1 MGRAAALIFARE
13 GAKVVIADVDVQGGE
28 GVAEE
33 IGESGGEAVF
43 AKTDISKPSDVR
55 TMVDR
60 AVETYGRLDCA
71 LNNAAVEG
79 AIALTH
85 EYSMESWAEVMG
97 VNLKGTWLCMKYEIP
112 QMLKQGG
119 GSIVN
124 TSSTMGLLGGSHMS
138 VYTASKH
145 AILGLT
151 KTAAIEYARSGI
163 RINAVCAG
171 TMDTPM
177 IERVRAL
184 NPEEEAQQIGD
195 TPLGRAA
202 DPKEVAEAAVWLCS
216 DAASFVTGHA
226 MSADGGYVCQ

>member
-1 MGRAAALIFARE
+1 M
-13 GAKVVIADVDVQGGE
+13 IAG
-28 GVAEE
+28 
-33 IGESGGEAVF
+33 
-43 AKTDISKPSDVR
+43 
-55 TMVDR
+55 
-60 AVETYGRLDCA
+60 AVEAYGRLDCA

-79 AIALTH
+79 AITLTH
-85 EYSMESWAEVMG
+85 EYPMESWSQVMG

-119 GSIVN
+119 GAIVN

-145 AILGLT
+145 AIVGLT
-151 KTAAIEYARSGI
+151 KTAAIEYAKSGI

-184 NPEEEAQQIGD
+184 NPEEEAQQIED